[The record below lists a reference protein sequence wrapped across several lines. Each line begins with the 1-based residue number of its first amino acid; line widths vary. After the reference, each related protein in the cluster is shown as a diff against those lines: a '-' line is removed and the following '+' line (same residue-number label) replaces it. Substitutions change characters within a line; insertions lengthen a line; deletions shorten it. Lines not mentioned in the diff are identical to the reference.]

1 MATSD
6 NITILSDSVYFI
18 HAFFWITEVQSGLS
32 MKEGDTPTNE
42 KDVNQ
47 NPLQQLVDYNKLF
60 FSVFSVLQKLGAD
73 DRPEVCLLCMAIHG
87 LLTYLLSSLFFDMY
101 NTPEFMQSFCLF
113 QGSELSSSDSVSDSL
128 YSWAKTFSNYVGGL
142 PLDICFPNVRTCFP
156 LGKYCRIA

>member
-1 MATSD
+1 
-6 NITILSDSVYFI
+6 
-18 HAFFWITEVQSGLS
+18 